1 MYVTRQGEMYVWW
14 CWWFAVNNSTTVGDM
29 TIKVKNKIYYKL
41 SEGTVQS
48 AVTIVNKVTY
58 FFEKF
63 ETLFLCVCHHTCY
76 ILHPTQLHKF

>member
-1 MYVTRQGEMYVWW
+1 MYVTRQGEMNVWW

-63 ETLFLCVCHHTCY
+63 ETLFCVCVSSHM
-76 ILHPTQLHKF
+76 LHPTSNTTT